1 MVRDTDLKGRK
12 KSSLKRIYCCGMTVL
27 LFLTFHPFLT
37 AQEKVIAIKGGKI
50 QTVTKGVIENGIIL
64 IRNQRIVEIG
74 PQVVIP
80 ADAEVFDFQDKFIM
94 PGVVSPDSNVG
105 IFKLAEA
112 YPISDTSGKNFA
124 YYPVLYSVYP
134 EDPDYLM
141 ALRHGFTT
149 LGLSP
154 PPVGISGL
162 GTVIKPYGEKLKD
175 VLIKDKAFLKITVF
189 INTPFWNMMK
199 RSLDDAKKKLEEQKK
214 KQEEKK
220 EEKGKKKKEEEEEE
234 KEEETIS
241 ETTKVFMEVLEGKL
255 KIFAECQTPAAISHL
270 LELLSGYPKVKVVI
284 RGGPETYRAG
294 SLIKKKN
301 IPVILVPSILTRLRW
316 SIAER
321 TNYVLKCQELGLKL
335 AFQAPGDVQD
345 QIQLFH
351 FLNRLFQYGVKKDVL
366 LKGVTII
373 PAELLGVD
381 KLVGSLEKGKRA
393 DMIIFKDDPIEN
405 IPVIEKVMAGGKF
418 VK

>member
-12 KSSLKRIYCCGMTVL
+12 KSSLKRIYCCGMIVL
-27 LFLTFHPFLT
+27 LFLTLYPFLT
-37 AQEKVIAIKGGKI
+37 AQEKVMAIKGGKI

-64 IRNQRIVEIG
+64 IRNQKIVEIG
-74 PQVVIP
+74 PQVDIP

-105 IFKLAEA
+105 IFKQAEV
-112 YPISDTSGKNFA
+112 YPIQDTSGKNLA

-162 GTVIKPYGEKLKD
+162 GAVIKPFGENLKE

-220 EEKGKKKKEEEEEE
+220 KDKGKKKKEEEEEE

-294 SLIKKKN
+294 SLLKKKN

-321 TNYVLKCQELGLKL
+321 TNYILKCQELGLKL

-373 PAELLGVD
+373 PAELLGVN
-381 KLVGSLEKGKRA
+381 KFLGSLEKGKRA

-405 IPVIEKVMAGGKF
+405 IPVIEKVVLGGKF